1 MTTFLDPLP
10 PVPPAEQDLD
20 ERAAY
25 VDASRASGG
34 RIRRLVRGRPVD
46 PTWVR
51 PSLFTLLGGT
61 ALLYILGLGASGW
74 ANSFYSAAVQAS
86 TQSWKAF
93 FFGSLDSG
101 NSITVD
107 KPPASLWVMDLS
119 ARIFGVNSWSILVPE
134 ALMGVAAVGL
144 LYVTIRRIFTP
155 QAGLLAGAVLALTPV
170 ATLMF
175 RFNNPD
181 ALLVL
186 LLVAAAYAVTRAIE
200 SASTKW
206 LLLAGA
212 FVGTGF
218 ITKMMQ
224 AFLVVPAFGLAYLLA
239 ADTPLRRRV
248 LQLLA
253 AAAAMIVASGWWVA
267 IVTAW
272 PAASRPYIGGSQDNS
287 ILNLIFGYNGFGRIT
302 GNETGSVGGGS
313 GPGGGAG
320 GGMWGKTGLLRMFG
334 NEFGGQ
340 IAWLVPAALL
350 LLVAMLWLTRRARRT
365 DARRAQLI
373 VWGGWLL
380 GTGLTF
386 DYMAGII
393 HPYYA
398 VALAPAIGALVGI
411 GATELWA
418 RRGTAPA
425 RLALSAAVGL
435 TTWWSYALLDRT
447 PTWHPAVRGLVIAT
461 GIIATVGIAAAPYL
475 HRRFAPAIA
484 VIALVAGLAGPAAY
498 SVATAATPH
507 TGSLPSAGPTGTG
520 FGPGGQGGPGGF
532 GRINGPGGF
541 ARGFGGQIG
550 GATGPGFGAFPGVGP
565 GGQST
570 TGGLPGIGGQLGV
583 GGPLGQANGLPGIGG
598 LPGAGGGA
606 SARGQGGAGG
616 GQGGGLLSA
625 PTPSSALVAALKDG
639 AARYR
644 WVAATVGSQNAAGYQ
659 LGSGEPVMAIGG
671 FNGTDPS
678 PTLAQFEQWVNEGK
692 IHYFIPGGTGAGP
705 GGGSGSGTSSQI
717 TQWVEANFAETTV
730 GGTTVYDL
738 TAVPSGTTT
747 STTSTTESAALSS
760 K

>member
-1 MTTFLDPLP
+1 MTTFVDPIP
-10 PVPPAEQDLD
+10 PTLATPPYDAREPEQ
-20 ERAAY
+20 
-25 VDASRASGG
+25 VG
-34 RIRRLVRGRPVD
+34 RFRRIVRGRPAD

-51 PSLFTLLGGT
+51 PSLLTLLGGT
-61 ALLYILGLGASGW
+61 ALLYLWGLGASGW

-86 TQSWKAF
+86 THSWKAF

-144 LYVTIRRIFTP
+144 LYLTVRRVFTV

-206 LLLAGA
+206 LLLAGGL
-212 FVGTGF
+212 VGTGF

-224 AFLVVPAFGLAYLLA
+224 AFLVVPAFGLAYLIA
-239 ADTPLRRRV
+239 ADTSLKRRIG
-248 LQLLA
+248 QLLA
-253 AAAAMIVASGWWVA
+253 ALTAMVVASGWWVA
-267 IVTAW
+267 IVAAW
-272 PAASRPYIGGSQDNS
+272 PASSRPYIGGSQDNS

-302 GNETGSVGGGS
+302 GNETGSVTGGGGFA
-313 GPGGGAG
+313 GPGGTTGS
-320 GGMWGKTGLLRMFG
+320 MWGKTGLLRMFG

-340 IAWLVPAALL
+340 VAWLIPAALL
-350 LLVAMLWLTRRARRT
+350 LLVVMLWLTRRARRV
-365 DARRAQLI
+365 DAGRAQLV

-386 DYMAGII
+386 SYMAGII

-418 RRGTAPA
+418 RRHETLA
-425 RLALSAAVGL
+425 RLSLAAAAGL
-435 TTWWSYALLDRT
+435 TTWWSYQLLDRT
-447 PTWHPAVRGLVIAT
+447 PSWHPALRAGVVVT
-461 GIIATVGIAAAPYL
+461 GTLATVGIAVAPYL
-475 HRRFAPAIA
+475 HLRLAPAVA
-484 VIALVAGLAGPAAY
+484 ATALVAGLAGPAAY

-507 TGSLPSAGPTGTG
+507 TGSLPSAGPAAAG
-520 FGPGGQGGPGGF
+520 FGPGA
-532 GRINGPGGF
+532 GRMPGGF
-541 ARGFGGQIG
+541 ARGAGGQTG
-550 GATGPGFGAFPGVGP
+550 GAPGPGLGAP
-565 GGQST
+565 GGGFWPGGPPT
-570 TGGLPGIGGQLGV
+570 TGGLPGIGGQSGI
-583 GGPLGQANGLPGIGG
+583 GGPLGQAATT
-598 LPGAGGGA
+598 GAMPRVLVGGA
-606 SARGQGGAGG
+606 PTAGR
-616 GQGGGLLSA
+616 GGLLDA

-659 LGSGEPVMAIGG
+659 LGSDEPVMAIGG

-678 PTLAQFEQWVNEGK
+678 PTLAQFKEWVSEGK
-692 IHYFIPGGTGAGP
+692 IHYFIPGGTGAGL
-705 GGGSGSGTSSQI
+705 GRGMGGSGTSSSI
-717 TQWVEANFAETTV
+717 TQWVEASYTATTI

-738 TAVPSGTTT
+738 TGPA
-747 STTSTTESAALSS
+747 STT
-760 K
+760 